1 VTPEA
6 LLSGPCALAEV
17 ARVRGSAPREAGAWM
32 LVGLAAIWGTI
43 GGGQLEYMAIDAAR
57 ALLRESA
64 RTRTLDVPLG
74 PETGQCCGGRVE
86 VRLSLADPAAV
97 RARLAAEAAA
107 RPAVYVHGGGHTG
120 AALCAALAPLPFRT
134 TLVESREAELAA
146 APPGVARL
154 LAAMPEAAVRAAP
167 PRAAHVILTHDHA
180 LDFLIAAEALARG
193 DSPWV
198 GMIGSASKRARFAAF
213 ARARGVD
220 PTPLHCPIGPKIA
233 DKRPAV
239 IAALVAAELARAL
252 APAPAAA
259 ETA

>member
-1 VTPEA
+1 MAPEE
-6 LLSGPCALAEV
+6 LLSDPCVLVEV
-17 ARVRGSAPREAGAWM
+17 ARARGSAPREAGAWM
-32 LVGLAAIWGTI
+32 LVGATGAWGTI
-43 GGGQLEYMAIDAAR
+43 GGGQLEFMAMDAAR
-57 ALLRESA
+57 ALLRTGA
-64 RTRTLDVPLG
+64 GDRTLDVALG
-74 PETGQCCGGRVE
+74 PETGQCCGGRVA
-86 VRLSLADPAAV
+86 VRLSRAEPASV

-120 AALCAALAPLPFRT
+120 RALCAALALLPFRT
-134 TLVESREAELAA
+134 TLVESREAELSA
-146 APPGVARL
+146 APPDVARL

-167 PRAAHVILTHDHA
+167 PRAAHVVLTHDHA

-193 DSPWV
+193 DAPWV

-213 ARARGVD
+213 ARARGID
-220 PTPLHCPIGPKIA
+220 PAPLHCPIGPKIA

-252 APAPAAA
+252 APVPV